1 MPHFTCPQSSYEE
14 GEHFHIYVS
23 ISFSQVVIMLIQ
35 EAQTHFAK
43 AILRS
48 QKIKGYSG
56 CCSKLA
62 VCQLENSSPIPS
74 HT

>member
-1 MPHFTCPQSSYEE
+1 MSTYEE
-14 GEHFHIYVS
+14 GEPFHIYVS
-23 ISFSQVVIMLIQ
+23 IFFSQLAIMLIQ

-43 AILRS
+43 ARS

-62 VCQLENSSPIPS
+62 VCQQDNSSPIPS